1 MLGLNLSIFLTYG
14 DIMETGVIKW
24 YNDAKR
30 YGFIVADKDNALVIA
45 EKHNIQ
51 HDPQVVFELQIVEF
65 EREQDERYGL
75 VAKNIHVIGVSDR
88 NPKEFLTDFGTK
100 VNVVKYYDIPSI
112 TVFENAIPL
121 EVCNSIVEKH
131 QRDKMNPNSG
141 TESRRESF
149 AQVTELVEQRGISLG
164 MDPRH
169 YDIITTAIVKY
180 ADIPFSHIEACDI
193 YNYETG
199 QFLDLHHDYPYD
211 PRQINYYK
219 YGGDRVGTG
228 VFYLNDDFEGGETYF
243 PKLGVNIKPKA
254 GSFLYFKQCY
264 DEETNWS
271 TIHESKIILQG
282 TKWVSACFF
291 SDRPRVG
298 YNPRTELEK

>member
-1 MLGLNLSIFLTYG
+1 
-14 DIMETGVIKW
+14 METGVIKW

-30 YGFIVADKDNALVIA
+30 FGFIVADRDNALVIA
-45 EKHNIQ
+45 EKHNIL
-51 HDPQVVFELQIVEF
+51 HEPQVLFEAQTVEF
-65 EREQDERYGL
+65 ERKQDLKYGL
-75 VAKNIHVIGVSDR
+75 IAVNIKVTGTSLRDS
-88 NPKEFLTDFGTK
+88 KEFLTDCVT
-100 VNVVKYYDIPSI
+100 NVKIVKYHEVPSI
-112 TVFENAIPL
+112 TVFENVIPI
-121 EVCNSIVEKH
+121 EVCKAIIKKH
-131 QRDKMNPNSG
+131 EHDKMNPSSG

-149 AQVTELVEQRGISLG
+149 SQVTELVEQRGISLG

-169 YDIITTAIVKY
+169 YDIITTAISKY
-180 ADIPFSHIEACDI
+180 AEIPFSYIEACDI

-219 YGGDRVGTG
+219 YGGDRVGSG
-228 VFYLNDDFEGGETYF
+228 VFYLNDNFEGGETHF
-243 PKLGVNIKPKA
+243 PKLGVTIKPKA

-271 TIHESKIILQG
+271 TIHESKLITQG

-291 SDRPRVG
+291 ADGPRVG
-298 YNPRTELEK
+298 YNPRTELEQ

>member
-1 MLGLNLSIFLTYG
+1 
-14 DIMETGVIKW
+14 METGVIKW

-30 YGFIVADKDNALVIA
+30 YGFIIADIDNALVIV
-45 EKHNIQ
+45 EKDNIHNDIQ
-51 HDPQVVFELQIVEF
+51 VLFELQLVEF
-65 EREQDERYGL
+65 EREQDSVYGFI
-75 VAKNIHVIGVSDR
+75 AKNIRVIGNSSR
-88 NPKEFLTDFGTK
+88 SPKEFLIDVGTDVK
-100 VNVVKYYDIPSI
+100 IVKYCDLPAV

-121 EVCNSIVEKH
+121 DVCNAIIEKH
-131 QRDKMNPNSG
+131 QQDKMNPNSG

-164 MDPRH
+164 MDPCH

-211 PRQINYYK
+211 PKQINYYK
-219 YGGDRVGTG
+219 HGGDRVGSG
-228 VFYLNDDFEGGETYF
+228 VFYLNDNFAGGETHF
-243 PKLGVNIKPKA
+243 PKLGVTIKPKA

-264 DEETNWS
+264 NEETNWS
-271 TIHESKIILQG
+271 TIHESKIITEG

-291 SDRPRVG
+291 SDQPRVG
-298 YNPRTELEK
+298 YNSRTELEK

>member
-1 MLGLNLSIFLTYG
+1 
-14 DIMETGVIKW
+14 METGVIKW

-30 YGFIVADKDNALVIA
+30 YGFIVADNDNALVIV
-45 EKHNIQ
+45 EQDSIQ
-51 HDPQVVFELQIVEF
+51 HEPQVLFEMQTVEF
-65 EREQDERYGL
+65 NREQDAEYGAI
-75 VAKNIHVIGVSDR
+75 AKDVKVIGKTDR
-88 NPKEFLTDFGTK
+88 NPKEFLEDLGTD
-100 VNVVKYYDIPSI
+100 VNVVTYLDIPSI
-112 TVFENAIPL
+112 VVFENALPVEI
-121 EVCNSIVEKH
+121 CNAIIAKH
-131 QRDKMNPNSG
+131 ERDKMNPNSG
-141 TESRRESF
+141 AESRRESF

-169 YDIITTAIVKY
+169 YDIVASTIVQY
-180 ADIPFSHIEACDI
+180 AEIPFSHIEACDI

-219 YGGDRVGTG
+219 HGGDRVGSG
-228 VFYLNDDFEGGETYF
+228 VFYLNDNFVGGETNF
-243 PKLGVNIKPKA
+243 PKLGVSVTPKA

-271 TIHESKIILQG
+271 TIHESKIITEG

-291 SDRPRVG
+291 SDQPRVG
-298 YNPRTELEK
+298 YNSRTELEK

>member
-1 MLGLNLSIFLTYG
+1 
-14 DIMETGVIKW
+14 METGIIKW

-30 YGFIVADKDNALVIA
+30 YGFIVADSDKSLIIV

-51 HDPQVVFELQIVEF
+51 HDPQVVFELQTVKF
-65 EREQDERYGL
+65 ERSQDDVYGL
-75 VAKNIHVIGVSDR
+75 IAKNVQITGTSNKDI
-88 NPKEFLTDFGTK
+88 NYFLRDFNTD
-100 VNVVKYYDIPSI
+100 VRVVTYCDIPSI
-112 TVFENAIPL
+112 VVFENAIPL
-121 EVCNSIVEKH
+121 EICQAIIKKH
-131 QRDKMNPNSG
+131 EHDKMNPNSG
-141 TESRRESF
+141 SESRRESF

-180 ADIPFSHIEACDI
+180 AEIPFSHIEACDI

-219 YGGDRVGTG
+219 YGGDRVGSG
-228 VFYLNDDFEGGETYF
+228 VFYLNDNFTGGETHF
-243 PKLGVNIKPKA
+243 PKLGVTIKPKA

-271 TIHESKIILQG
+271 TIHESKIITEG

-291 SDRPRVG
+291 SDQPRVG
-298 YNPRTELEK
+298 YNPRTEIEQ